1 MNSEKLKKRQS
12 FKIIASEAIMVIAV
26 IAIVSV
32 LALIVSGYWLN
43 SDFEVERQGLL
54 QVSSIPTGA
63 DISIDGE
70 SSWLQRTNTS
80 KVLPSGEHEV
90 VLSKEGYDSWSKV
103 VNITEGLLYRIH
115 YPRLFLKERTP
126 VNVLDISNSTFATIS
141 PDQYTML
148 LANSTTKWQIIN
160 IDSEIL
166 EPKSIDIAP
175 YFPGV
180 SLAEDAKV
188 GLFSGNIIQADWD
201 QDNHHIL
208 FEIEFED
215 AIEWVLMDVK
225 NPDKSIN
232 LTKEFGTDFSSI
244 KIIDHSA
251 NSLLAIRNH
260 NLHRIDVS
268 SKAISS
274 ILVENI
280 IAYDNYENEILF
292 VSEQIDGSYEI
303 GLLKLGDSEAKPLA
317 TIDSPAIVAI
327 SKFYDDYYFT
337 VMQDDLIS
345 VHQKQNYDQVTDYQL
360 SFAPDQLKVGHH
372 GEFIIA
378 WEDAKIATLDME
390 LGEVR
395 EWQIENEHFDWL
407 DSDMV
412 YVIQDGDLIVYDFDG
427 YNRRQLAKNVSS
439 HFPAGI
445 TDNKWLYYFSDGQL
459 IREWIVEH

>member
-1 MNSEKLKKRQS
+1 
-12 FKIIASEAIMVIAV
+12 
-26 IAIVSV
+26 
-32 LALIVSGYWLN
+32 
-43 SDFEVERQGLL
+43 
-54 QVSSIPTGA
+54 
-63 DISIDGE
+63 
-70 SSWLQRTNTS
+70 
-80 KVLPSGEHEV
+80 
-90 VLSKEGYDSWSKV
+90 
-103 VNITEGLLYRIH
+103 
-115 YPRLFLKERTP
+115 
-126 VNVLDISNSTFATIS
+126 
-141 PDQYTML
+141 ML

-160 IDSEIL
+160 IDSDIL

-201 QDNHHIL
+201 QDNHHVL

-407 DSDMV
+407 DSEV
-412 YVIQDGDLIVYDFDG
+412 NINEYREKFS
-427 YNRRQLAKNVSS
+427 NNVED
-439 HFPAGI
+439 I
-445 TDNKWLYYFSDGQL
+445 DNNEEDT
-459 IREWIVEH
+459 IA